1 MSFGNPLP
9 SNIYSSFCCFSVK
22 FIIFTCLFFIN
33 CFYSSALL
41 CLLFILWILCFSCC
55 HCYCCASFLLSMF
68 SGYYFACLLFFF
80 CCCKKFIDRFSID
93 NHGITFFFCYSW
105 CSFAAMYDNLS
116 SFIYVSEFCDF
127 CVFEFCG
134 WWDPLWRPLITIN
147 SIGIL
152 IFYVLLFE
160 VPDADAEDVHVV
172 PVGSAT
178 KIS

>member
-1 MSFGNPLP
+1 ML
-9 SNIYSSFCCFSVK
+9 YCVC
-22 FIIFTCLFFIN
+22 CLFYGFCAFLVVIVIVVRLSY
-33 CFYSSALL
+33 C
-41 CLLFILWILCFSCC
+41 LCFL
-55 HCYCCASFLLSMF
+55 ATILPA
-68 SGYYFACLLFFF
+68 YYFF
-80 CCCKKFIDRFSID
+80 CCCKKFSDRFSID
-93 NHGITFFFCYSW
+93 NHGITFFFCYSL